1 MPSFSTVKAS
11 NASYAPSYIPT
22 AVFVGGT
29 SGIGQAM
36 AELLARLL
44 NGRVNIII
52 IGRNKI
58 AGERIIAGFPAP
70 PSGEAKHE
78 FLQCDAGEL
87 KNVHE
92 VSKLL
97 LQKLDKINF
106 LVLSPSPNVTHAIP
120 TPEGLELAMVLRY
133 YARVKF
139 MYELLPLLK
148 NARNKGEDARA
159 MTVFAGGLGWKVDLN
174 DLGLKKKWSM
184 FRMTL
189 QTGTYTHVAIKA
201 LSEQNPDI
209 AFMHIYPGTVDTPAN
224 NIHWIVTALHPVLK
238 HLMWTPADCA
248 ENMMYALL
256 KPEFSAGGYWF
267 GRKGDQ
273 TTPGS
278 YITEEVIKKVW
289 EHTVEVAQLH

>member
-1 MPSFSTVKAS
+1 
-11 NASYAPSYIPT
+11 
-22 AVFVGGT
+22 
-29 SGIGQAM
+29 
-36 AELLARLL
+36 
-44 NGRVNIII
+44 
-52 IGRNKI
+52 
-58 AGERIIAGFPAP
+58 
-70 PSGEAKHE
+70 
-78 FLQCDAGEL
+78 
-87 KNVHE
+87 
-92 VSKLL
+92 
-97 LQKLDKINF
+97 
-106 LVLSPSPNVTHAIP
+106 
-120 TPEGLELAMVLRY
+120 
-133 YARVKF
+133 
-139 MYELLPLLK
+139 
-148 NARNKGEDARA
+148 
-159 MTVFAGGLGWKVDLN
+159 
-174 DLGLKKKWSM
+174 
-184 FRMTL
+184 MTL